1 MCSLF
6 LKPPQPDEKKNFIFR
21 KINEGLASGNRF
33 YEKMIRASLHHR
45 RRMVAFFGITIV
57 SIWVFSSLVPS
68 SFMPKEDQGYFTVEL
83 ELPVG
88 ATLERTRVITERA
101 MDFLMRQ
108 PDVQYVLNVT
118 GSSPRVGSN
127 QSNSQLTVI
136 LKPWKERKETDINK
150 TMQTVRDSLSVY
162 PESKVYLSTP
172 AVIPGL
178 GTSGGFSMVL
188 EARDTSSCS
197 VPPIP

>member
-1 MCSLF
+1 M
-6 LKPPQPDEKKNFIFR
+6 
-21 KINEGLASGNRF
+21 A
-33 YEKMIRASLHHR
+33 
-45 RRMVAFFGITIV
+45 AFFGITII

-136 LKPWKERKETDINK
+136 LKPWKDRKETDINK
-150 TMQTVRDSLSVY
+150 TMETVRDSLSVY
-162 PESKVYLSTP
+162 PESKV
-172 AVIPGL
+172 
-178 GTSGGFSMVL
+178 
-188 EARDTSSCS
+188 
-197 VPPIP
+197 